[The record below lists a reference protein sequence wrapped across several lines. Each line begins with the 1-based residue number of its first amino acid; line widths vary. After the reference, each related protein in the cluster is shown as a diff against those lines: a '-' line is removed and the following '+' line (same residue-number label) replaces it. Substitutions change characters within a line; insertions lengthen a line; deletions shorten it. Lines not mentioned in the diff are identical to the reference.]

1 MSEGLDY
8 PASRLE
14 YSDRILLGLLA
25 ATDAVFIPDRD
36 PLSRK
41 RHAVLWERRKYFRQ
55 RGLPWSSEAVEGAS
69 DEAVRKRVQ
78 REIDRLKG
86 ARFVHAYRPQGS
98 KTVGLRLTDAGDQ
111 YTRALAGLPTL
122 ASSLVLISR
131 LRELT
136 QSDAARP
143 WLGRMWVPETV
154 LTGVEWGDNEQSYK
168 YVELEEQ
175 LLPAIVRGWVICNCS
190 IRGHGWYSLVKP
202 SPPTSIPAKAP
213 EKSVAAREI
222 SALYVAKPEN
232 DREIGQI
239 PMPVCPE
246 RSPEQQKTQLQ
257 SQGAVSDGSCG

>member
-1 MSEGLDY
+1 MSAELNY
-8 PASRLE
+8 PASVLE

-41 RHAVLWERRKYFRQ
+41 RHTVLWERRKYFRQ
-55 RGLPWSSEAVEGAS
+55 RGLPWSSEFVDGAT
-69 DEAVRKRVQ
+69 DEAIRKRVQ
-78 REIDRLKG
+78 REIDRLKS

-98 KTVGLRLTDAGDQ
+98 KTVGLRLTEAGDQ

-122 ASSLVLISR
+122 VSSLALLPR
-131 LRELT
+131 LRELA
-136 QSDAARP
+136 QSDSARP
-143 WLGRMWVPETV
+143 WLGRTWVPETV
-154 LTGVEWGDNEQSYK
+154 LTGVEWGDNERRHV

-175 LLPAIVRGWVICNCS
+175 LLPAMVRGWVISNCS
-190 IRGHGWYSLVKP
+190 LRGHGWYSLVNS

-213 EKSVAAREI
+213 DQSVAARDGYYRQIHDEI

-246 RSPEQQKTQLQ
+246 RLLPEPTAR
-257 SQGAVSDGSCG
+257 S